1 MYRGRHTA
9 GDVLVGN
16 QQADGSKG
24 TEKTDGKQRKPGT
37 FRYAE
42 GLVHEYA
49 HGQQDESGHTPA
61 VGEHL
66 ERREARV
73 HEGDGKKGNEAE
85 CQGRDC
91 SEDDAAGLIF
101 HLPFQLI
108 RNR

>member
-1 MYRGRHTA
+1 MYRRGNPA
-9 GDVLVGN
+9 GYVPVGY
-16 QQADGSKG
+16 QQADGCKG
-24 TEKTDGKQRKPGT
+24 TEKTDGKQRQPGT

-85 CQGRDC
+85 CQ
-91 SEDDAAGLIF
+91 
-101 HLPFQLI
+101 
-108 RNR
+108 